1 MERTE
6 GMMPQQGGASAGF
19 AGTDALSILKND
31 HERVKQLFEDYG
43 SADAQRKGA
52 VARLICQ
59 ELKVHA
65 QIEEE
70 ILYPTARNAIED
82 TDLVDEAVE
91 EHAEAK
97 QLIAQIEA
105 AGNDSSEIDGH
116 VEELREAI
124 EHHVEEEE
132 TEMFPELRS
141 AGLDLEKIGAQLA
154 ERKRELK
161 SSGL

>member
-1 MERTE
+1 MERTQDTS
-6 GMMPQQGGASAGF
+6 PQGGTNAQLG
-19 AGTDALSILKND
+19 GTDALSILKND
-31 HERVKQLFEDYG
+31 HDRVKQLFDDFEG
-43 SADAQRKGA
+43 ADAPRRSA
-52 VARLICQ
+52 IARQICQ

-82 TDLVDEAVE
+82 ADLVDEAVE

-105 AGNDSSEIDGH
+105 AGGDMQEIQGR

-141 AGLDLEKIGAQLA
+141 AGLDLAKIGEQLT

-161 SSGL
+161 SGGL

>member
-6 GMMPQQGGASAGF
+6 GTSPQSGTGAGF
-19 AGTDALSILKND
+19 AGTDALTILKND
-31 HERVKQLFEDYG
+31 HDRVKQLFEDFDG
-43 SADAQRKGA
+43 ADAQRKPA
-52 VARLICQ
+52 IARTICQ

-70 ILYPTARNAIED
+70 ILYPTARNAIDEV
-82 TDLVDEAVE
+82 DLVDEAVE

-97 QLIAQIEA
+97 QLIAEIEA
-105 AGNDSSEIDGH
+105 AGSDAREIDGR

-124 EHHVEEEE
+124 DHHVEEEE

-141 AGLDLEKIGAQLA
+141 AGLDLEKLGAQLT

-161 SSGL
+161 SGGL

>member
-6 GMMPQQGGASAGF
+6 GTSPQQGGAGAGF
-19 AGTDALSILKND
+19 GGTDALSILKND
-31 HERVKQLFEDYG
+31 HDRVKQLFEDFDG
-43 SADAQRKGA
+43 ADTQRKGA
-52 VARLICQ
+52 IARLICQ

-82 TDLVDEAVE
+82 MDLVDEAVE

-105 AGNDSSEIDGH
+105 AGGDTSEIDGR
-116 VEELREAI
+116 VAELREAI

-141 AGLDLEKIGAQLA
+141 AGLDLEKIGTQLT

-161 SSGL
+161 SGGM

>member
-6 GMMPQQGGASAGF
+6 GTSPQQGSGAGS
-19 AGTDALSILKND
+19 AGTDALSILTND
-31 HERVKQLFEDYG
+31 HDRVKQLFEDYDG
-43 SADAQRKGA
+43 ADAQRKGA

-70 ILYPTARNAIED
+70 ILYPTARNTIEE

-105 AGNDSSEIDGH
+105 AGGDSREIDGR
-116 VEELREAI
+116 VEELRAAI

-141 AGLDLEKIGAQLA
+141 AGLDLEKLGAQLT

-161 SSGL
+161 SGGL

>member
-6 GMMPQQGGASAGF
+6 GTSPQSGAGAGF
-19 AGTDALSILKND
+19 AGTDALTILKND
-31 HERVKQLFEDYG
+31 HDRVKQLFEDFAG
-43 SADAQRKGA
+43 ADAQRKPA
-52 VARLICQ
+52 IARTICQ

-70 ILYPTARNAIED
+70 ILYPTARNAIDEV
-82 TDLVDEAVE
+82 DLVDEAVE

-97 QLIAQIEA
+97 QLIAEIEA
-105 AGNDSSEIDGH
+105 AGSDAREIDGR

-124 EHHVEEEE
+124 DHHVEEEE

-141 AGLDLEKIGAQLA
+141 AGLDLEKLGAQLT

-161 SSGL
+161 SGGL

>member
-1 MERTE
+1 MERSE
-6 GMMPQQGGASAGF
+6 GTSPERGTSAQFGGA
-19 AGTDALSILKND
+19 DALSILKND
-31 HERVKQLFEDYG
+31 HDRVKQLFEEFDG
-43 SADAQRKGA
+43 ADAPRRNA
-52 VARLICQ
+52 IARQICQ

-70 ILYPTARNAIED
+70 ILYPTARNAID
-82 TDLVDEAVE
+82 DADLVDEAVE

-105 AGNDSSEIDGH
+105 SGGDVRE
-116 VEELREAI
+116 VEGRVQDLREAI

-132 TEMFPELRS
+132 TELFPELRS
-141 AGLDLEKIGAQLA
+141 AGLDLAKIGEQLT

-161 SSGL
+161 SGGL